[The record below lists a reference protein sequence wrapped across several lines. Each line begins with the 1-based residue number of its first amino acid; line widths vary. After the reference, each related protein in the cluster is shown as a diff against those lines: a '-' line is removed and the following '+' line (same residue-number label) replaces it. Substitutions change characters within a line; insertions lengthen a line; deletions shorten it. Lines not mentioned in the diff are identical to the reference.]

1 MPYKTTVQYFCRHI
15 FFPHL
20 VSFKNIIRKSA
31 VEFICLSN
39 EKDASYNYWFNLFVP
54 YRDSDYS
61 NTVFAKH
68 KIVAPGSD

>member
-1 MPYKTTVQYFCRHI
+1 MPSKTTVQYFCRHI

-39 EKDASYNYWFNLFVP
+39 EKDASYNYRVNFFVNAWHP
-54 YRDSDYS
+54 LRADILHAECD
-61 NTVFAKH
+61 VE
-68 KIVAPGSD
+68 